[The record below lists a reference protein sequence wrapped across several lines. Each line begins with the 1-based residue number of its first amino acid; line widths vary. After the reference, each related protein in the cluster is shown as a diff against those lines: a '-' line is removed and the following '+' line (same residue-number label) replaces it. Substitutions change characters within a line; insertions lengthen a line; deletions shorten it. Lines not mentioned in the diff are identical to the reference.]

1 MVGQIYPSE
10 LQLTK
15 ANASFSNL
23 NLSITNAIVSSNNDA
38 KHGALNSE
46 IVNLQF

>member
-1 MVGQIYPSE
+1 MEGQIYPFE
-10 LQLTK
+10 LQLNK
-15 ANASFSNL
+15 AKAPFSNL
-23 NLSITNAIVSSNNDA
+23 NLSITNAIVSSNNYA